1 MKMIPLYCYWKYSAV
16 GVVRFFIS
24 AGVAGGGRPTV
35 VGSAVELPREKHIK
49 KPKKDTARQKKGK
62 RLIVRLRIAAG
73 LD

>member
-24 AGVAGGGRPTV
+24 VKVAGKDRPTV
-35 VGSAVELPREKHIK
+35 VGSAVELPRSKHIK